1 MSRSADS
8 KPPKPG
14 ASERAAPGS
23 AEASAATSAAARAS
37 EVPFDERLRA
47 LEAIAQELE
56 QGELGLEHSIER
68 YQQGVE
74 LLRTCHA
81 QLALYQARVEELAR
95 DAIGPEG
102 GVSGDSGSEV
112 GGGRDATGGSARA
125 AR

>member
-1 MSRSADS
+1 MSRSADP
-8 KPPKPG
+8 KPPKSG
-14 ASERAAPGS
+14 AA
-23 AEASAATSAAARAS
+23 ASAAAAS

-74 LLRTCHA
+74 LLRACHA

-95 DAIGPEG
+95 EAVPLED
-102 GVSGDSGSEV
+102 
-112 GGGRDATGGSARA
+112 GRNAAGETGGSARG

>member
-8 KPPKPG
+8 KHPKPG
-14 ASERAAPGS
+14 AGERASHGS
-23 AEASAATSAAARAS
+23 IGTSASADPRAS

-95 DAIGPEG
+95 DADPGEG
-102 GVSGDSGSEV
+102 ASGDSGSAD
-112 GGGRDATGGSARA
+112 GAGSDATGGSARA

>member
-1 MSRSADS
+1 MSRSADP
-8 KPPKPG
+8 KPPKSG
-14 ASERAAPGS
+14 
-23 AEASAATSAAARAS
+23 AAASGAAAN

-56 QGELGLEHSIER
+56 QGELGLERSIER

-95 DAIGPEG
+95 EAAPLDEG
-102 GVSGDSGSEV
+102 QRAEGE
-112 GGGRDATGGSARA
+112 TGGNARG